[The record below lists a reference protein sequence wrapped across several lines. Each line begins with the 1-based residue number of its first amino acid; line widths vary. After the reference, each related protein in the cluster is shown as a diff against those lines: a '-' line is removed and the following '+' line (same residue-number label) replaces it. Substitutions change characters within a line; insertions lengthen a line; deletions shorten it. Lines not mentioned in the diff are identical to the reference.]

1 MPFDPKSAKKAGKK
15 SKRGPAKKEGP
26 SIKEKMEMLYE
37 KVLDD
42 LLINQDKLTK
52 TERVKVFVTL
62 SNYIFPKTKSVR
74 DQFTIEQLKEID
86 KQGFL
91 DRDPDPAKHYAHSFP
106 NVRYR
111 SKKICET
118 INLLILIALNS
129 LYLQETSNIDLH
141 SI

>member
-1 MPFDPKSAKKAGKK
+1 MRSGLKIYQSEAFKNIYYAIRSKFSQKSRKK

-62 SNYIFPKTKSVR
+62 SNYFFPKTKSVR
-74 DQFTIEQLKEID
+74 DKFTLEQLKEKRED
-86 KQGFL
+86 HFNQ
-91 DRDPDPAKHYAHSFP
+91 DPDPTK
-106 NVRYR
+106 
-111 SKKICET
+111 
-118 INLLILIALNS
+118 
-129 LYLQETSNIDLH
+129 
-141 SI
+141 